1 VTWVAPDDG
10 GSAITGYLVTAYLSP
25 SGTVTTHTCTGGPT
39 ATTCN
44 VTGLTNGTAYTFE
57 VVASN
62 LNGDSP
68 ASPPSAAVTPST
80 VPAAPAKPTAVAG
93 DVSAQVTWVAPDDG
107 GSAITGYLVTAYL
120 SPSGTVTTHTC
131 TGGPSDTTCNVTGLT
146 NGTAYTFEVVASN
159 VNGPSPASPASDA
172 VTPSTVPGNQTITF
186 VGPSDQRLDQTPVA
200 ISASASSLLSV
211 SFSSTTPSVC
221 TVSGGSVTL
230 LTHGTCTI
238 HATQAGDA
246 DWNAA
251 TPVDQSFTVNPGNQT
266 VAFTST
272 APVSAVV
279 NGTTYTPTAHATS
292 GLTAAITVDS
302 SALSICSISA
312 GVVSFQ
318 ASGFCVL
325 DANQAGDGTN
335 WNAAAQAQQSFAVVG
350 VPGAPTGVTGVGLDG
365 KAQISWTAPANNGGA
380 PITKYHVVS
389 TPLGSTCDDTVGALT
404 CVVTGLADHTAY
416 TFTVTA
422 YNIAGP
428 GPASSASSN
437 VVPRVGATYFPLVP
451 SRVLDTAHGVGHT
464 GALSP
469 NQAVTFQ
476 VTGLGG
482 STTNVPAYA
491 TAVTG
496 MLSASGSTSAGYLAL
511 TPVPNNNP
519 NTSNLNF
526 PKGDTRATGVTVPLN
541 PNGSGTLSVTL
552 GATSGTKAQ
561 AAFDVTGYFVL
572 GTSGSTYFSVTP
584 NRLLDTRSGLGTYNG
599 KKHTVLAGSPITLQ
613 VTGGT
618 TTVPTGATAVTGNL
632 TVTDQSKKGC
642 LTLTPQPTPSPS
654 TVSLCF
660 PTGDNRATG
669 VTVGLDSGGKL
680 YITYTAAA
688 GATTDVVFDVT
699 GFFVKGTAGAMYVP
713 VTPARIMDTRTATRI
728 GPNGKLRANVSVS
741 FPVTGHGGV
750 PSSTEAS
757 QVVSVTGTLTVTD
770 QTYGGLLALT
780 TTRIS
785 APTTSTLNFPK
796 GDNRAT
802 GVTVPLGSGGV
813 LWIVFVPKGTTDAIF
828 DVSGYFVQ

>member
-1 VTWVAPDDG
+1 MVV
-10 GSAITGYLVTAYLSP
+10 
-25 SGTVTTHTCTGGPT
+25 
-39 ATTCN
+39 
-44 VTGLTNGTAYTFE
+44 GLG
-57 VVASN
+57 
-62 LNGDSP
+62 
-68 ASPPSAAVTPST
+68 
-80 VPAAPAKPTAVAG
+80 
-93 DVSAQVTWVAPDDG
+93 
-107 GSAITGYLVTAYL
+107 
-120 SPSGTVTTHTC
+120 
-131 TGGPSDTTCNVTGLT
+131 
-146 NGTAYTFEVVASN
+146 
-159 VNGPSPASPASDA
+159 
-172 VTPSTVPGNQTITF
+172 
-186 VGPSDQRLDQTPVA
+186 TPV
-200 ISASASSLLSV
+200 ISFTSTASSPVVGGTYSPTT
-211 SFSSTTPSVC
+211 STNDTE
-221 TVSGGSVTL
+221 TSVTL
-230 LTHGTCTI
+230 SIDGTTTSVCSISAGMVTFLTTGTCKI
-238 HATQAGDA
+238 DAGQLA
-246 DWNAA
+246 STNWNAGSA
-251 TPVDQSFTVNPGNQT
+251 QQPVVVGLGSQT

-519 NTSNLNF
+519 KTSNLNF